1 VHHSE
6 IQKYGKS
13 VSKLCYSQIAEPQI
27 GHIMY
32 LADILESC
40 DFQQFWGRVHS
51 MPELCS
57 QITGFHDSI
66 RKFVC
71 HVVGITFQTVD
82 RIVLA
87 KLLGG
92 VDGKRKNIFT
102 SCLSIE
108 SCLLVL

>member
-1 VHHSE
+1 M
-6 IQKYGKS
+6 I
-13 VSKLCYSQIAEPQI
+13 LCYSQLAEPQI
-27 GHIMY
+27 EHIMY

-40 DFQQFWGRVHS
+40 DFQQFWDRVHS
-51 MPELCS
+51 VPELCA

-82 RIVLA
+82 RVVLA

-92 VDGKRKNIFT
+92 VDGKRIKT
-102 SCLSIE
+102 YSCSSKLIYD
-108 SCLLVL
+108 VAQI